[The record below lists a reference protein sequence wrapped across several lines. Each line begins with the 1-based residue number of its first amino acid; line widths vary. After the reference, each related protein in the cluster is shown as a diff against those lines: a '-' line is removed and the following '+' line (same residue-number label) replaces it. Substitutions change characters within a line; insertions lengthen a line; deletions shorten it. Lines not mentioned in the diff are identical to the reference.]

1 MLGIIFS
8 IISGI
13 CMSIQGVFNTR
24 LGEKIGLLETNTIV
38 QGSGFIL
45 TFIIL
50 LIFGNGNLKNIKY
63 CNKLYL
69 SGGIL
74 GVIIIYT
81 VMEGIQSLGA
91 TCSIAIILI
100 AQLLAAAI
108 IDSFGFFGTYKIKF
122 GITKIIGIIL
132 IITGIVIFK
141 FKK

>member
-8 IISGI
+8 IVSGI
-13 CMSIQGVFNTR
+13 CMSLQGVFNAR
-24 LGEKIGLLETNTIV
+24 LGEKIGLLETNVVV

-45 TFIIL
+45 TVLIL

-81 VMEGIQSLGA
+81 VMKGIEFLG
-91 TCSIAIILI
+91 TTYSIATILI
-100 AQLLAAAI
+100 AQLAAAAL
-108 IDSFGFFGTYKIKF
+108 IDSLGLFGAHQIKF
-122 GITKIIGIIL
+122 DITKIIGIAIML
-132 IITGIVIFK
+132 IGIVIFK
-141 FKK
+141 FKG